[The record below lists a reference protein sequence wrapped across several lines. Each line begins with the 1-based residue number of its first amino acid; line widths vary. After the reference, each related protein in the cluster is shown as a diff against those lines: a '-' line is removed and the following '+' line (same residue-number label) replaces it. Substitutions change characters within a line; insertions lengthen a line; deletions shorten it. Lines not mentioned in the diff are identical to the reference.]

1 MHPWADIVAGAV
13 LLLLGRKV
21 FWLFIAIAGFYLGVE
36 LTRALL
42 VSQPNWLI
50 WLVAIG
56 VGVVGAVIAMLFQR
70 VAFALGGF
78 YAGGY
83 LALIV
88 AEHFAPG
95 SMSAGAFLIGGVVGA
110 VIAFLIMD
118 WAVVV
123 LSCMVGAALIVASLR
138 LGDLAG
144 TLVYAGLVAI
154 GIAVQAQLMSG
165 AKPGRPAAPG

>member
-88 AEHFAPG
+88 AERFAPG
-95 SMSAGAFLIGGVVGA
+95 SISAE
-110 VIAFLIMD
+110 
-118 WAVVV
+118 
-123 LSCMVGAALIVASLR
+123 LSSSAAWS
-138 LGDLAG
+138 
-144 TLVYAGLVAI
+144 
-154 GIAVQAQLMSG
+154 
-165 AKPGRPAAPG
+165 AP